1 MKNRYCDQPMP
12 GRRNVLKAALGAGV
26 TLAAGN
32 SLWCSAVSAALVP
45 PSGADRAATG
55 IATPFDAAEIAI
67 LASIV
72 EAIVPTGAT
81 AGARETGSVQFV
93 LATVRRYGEAA
104 IAGTRQALLAVDQ
117 IARAQ
122 FGRGFAMLGVYE
134 RDAIVGLIAIEPAFA
149 VFWNTVRS
157 LSVLHFYAQPE
168 GYRPIG
174 LPGPNIDR
182 GGYPQADIG
191 REYGCIKL

>member
-1 MKNRYCDQPMP
+1 MKNRYYDQPVP
-12 GRRNVLKAALGAGV
+12 GRRNVLKAVLGAGA
-26 TLAAGN
+26 TLAAGS
-32 SLWCSAVSAALVP
+32 SLWCSAVSAAHVP

-67 LASIV
+67 LSSIV
-72 EAIVPTGAT
+72 EAIVPTGGT